1 MKFCCD
7 KFRFFYSGEK
17 SAGLNIR
24 IVKLSKDYIERG
36 NLKIDRTYF
45 VKEGYPGAIDEC
57 QKKMAINHC
66 PFCGSHLKRT
76 YESDTYF
83 RKLWMPD
90 FNSFSDSFR
99 VNE

>member
-36 NLKIDRTYF
+36 NLKIDRMYF
-45 VKEGYPGAIDEC
+45 VTEGTLVRLMNA
-57 QKKMAINHC
+57 
-66 PFCGSHLKRT
+66 KRKWQ
-76 YESDTYF
+76 SIIALF
-83 RKLWMPD
+83 
-90 FNSFSDSFR
+90 
-99 VNE
+99 V